1 MASYSLLRYLA
12 AREKGNRNERRLLR
26 EKLLTDN
33 TLHRWDFFADTMFK
47 ILQLL
52 GKTCWPTMG
61 ASTQL
66 SFQAKVA
73 SWPLAVTTGEISS

>member
-47 ILQLL
+47 I
-52 GKTCWPTMG
+52 M
-61 ASTQL
+61 
-66 SFQAKVA
+66 
-73 SWPLAVTTGEISS
+73 